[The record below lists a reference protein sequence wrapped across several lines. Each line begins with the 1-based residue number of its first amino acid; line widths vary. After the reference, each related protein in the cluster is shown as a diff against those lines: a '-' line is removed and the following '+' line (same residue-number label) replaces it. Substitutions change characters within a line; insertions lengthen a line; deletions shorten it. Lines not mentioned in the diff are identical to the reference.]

1 MVSMVNLTAKDLN
14 EIAKK
19 LRNKYNNLE
28 TVAVLV
34 TVSELAKN
42 DEENVL
48 EEKIISQAI
57 VPCKE
62 VEI

>member
-1 MVSMVNLTAKDLN
+1 MVNLTAKDLN

-19 LRNKYNNLE
+19 LRNKCNNLE

-34 TVSELAKN
+34 TVSELVEN
-42 DEENVL
+42 EENGL
-48 EEKIISQAI
+48 EEKVINQAI

-62 VEI
+62 VKM

>member
-19 LRNKYNNLE
+19 LRNKCNNLE

-34 TVSELAKN
+34 TVSEFVEN
-42 DEENVL
+42 EENML
-48 EEKIISQAI
+48 EEKVVNQAI

-62 VEI
+62 VKM